1 MIVLRYIIIFRTDF
15 KYQVTIYMSDS
26 SKKITTEKF
35 EVTLLEDGIVEDH
48 IKPGAIMEVDD
59 IVAIKKHNYAQAG
72 NKPYVILVTAG
83 ELTTFSK
90 EARELAASKEF
101 IDAALAKALLI
112 NSTAHRIIGNFYLK
126 VNKPYLQ
133 TRIFSDRSKALIWLR
148 SFIK

>member
-1 MIVLRYIIIFRTDF
+1 
-15 KYQVTIYMSDS
+15 MSAS

-35 EVTLLEDGIVEDH
+35 EVTLLEKGIVEDF
-48 IKPGAIMEVDD
+48 IRPGVVMEVED
-59 IVAIKKHNYAQAG
+59 ITSLKKHNYEQAG

-83 ELTTFSK
+83 ELISFSK

-126 VNKPYLQ
+126 VNKPYLH
-133 TRIFSDRSKALIWLR
+133 TRIFSDRTKALNWLR
-148 SFIK
+148 TFIK